1 MDPELLRAM
10 QAFYMSGETMPTYY
24 ETGPSPNPD
33 APELDPWAQN
43 VFATG
48 APLDVN
54 SKGEPVPFG
63 LDTSKSLMNY
73 QQDLYGSLADPM
85 NAYMASTMG
94 GEGFAPGAFGQ
105 IAKRKPIEAIQGSQL
120 ALMAQ
125 SPGSIEGTLAELIL
139 SGMTAAQAAAE
150 VRNMI
155 RKPDDYGTT
164 PEEAAVLQAQLPAIV
179 DQFGKETPDFNAVDK
194 IATSLYEPYMKERA
208 TLSGPGIE
216 TDEQGRVY
224 STEMVDSP
232 QLEFIKKLGLPDP
245 TARYDLDYAL
255 ETNPAIRGLL
265 SQNVTNEAQASELR
279 KTLNSYVKK
288 IEKQRDNE
296 RSARESDI
304 AKKAIYAKKMQD
316 YAYKVQGSMGDYM
329 SGLNAAARPPAVPN
343 QDAYNA
349 REAALAPYQSGEGWR
364 PIPGQAAADSRMG
377 RGPMMGPGAG
387 GLQMEYGRVPA
398 EIQPNL
404 PTPPAAPTDLS
415 LYGRER
421 GGLFNKVIQDTV
433 RKLGFEPRGTT
444 ADDVARAYNRAL
456 DVLPGIGGERM
467 AREGA
472 RKPLQA
478 ATRAAEKASYA
489 TNRAMIEAMLPNYA
503 RHIAGRTP
511 AKDVVQQRLLPLYA
525 SGAFGQ
531 QGLPNAYPNRNMV
544 AAALFGG

>member
-63 LDTSKSLMNY
+63 LDTSKSLLNF
-73 QQDLYGSLADPM
+73 QQDVYGSLADPM

-155 RKPDDYGTT
+155 RKPADYNTT

-224 STEMVDSP
+224 STELVDSP

-245 TARYDLDYAL
+245 TARYDLEYAL
-255 ETNPAIRGLL
+255 ETNPSIRGLL
-265 SQNVTNEAQASELR
+265 QQNVTNDAQASELR

-288 IEKQRDNE
+288 IEKQRDTE

-304 AKKAIYAKKMQD
+304 AKKAIFAKKMQD
-316 YAYKVQGSMGDYM
+316 YAYKVQGSMADYTR
-329 SGLNAAARPPAVPN
+329 GLNAAGRNPAV
-343 QDAYNA
+343 
-349 REAALAPYQSGEGWR
+349 LAQYQGGEGLVPLEGAER
-364 PIPGQAAADSRMG
+364 AAAMRGVGSGSLFKTAPIPAKI
-377 RGPMMGPGAG
+377 
-387 GLQMEYGRVPA
+387 E
-398 EIQPNL
+398 PNL
-404 PTPPAAPTDLS
+404 PTPPGAPTDLS

-421 GGLFNKVIQDTV
+421 PGLFNKVIQDTV
-433 RKLGFEPRGTT
+433 RTLGFEPRGTT
-444 ADDVARAYNRAL
+444 ADDVARAYNKVL
-456 DVLPGIGGERM
+456 DVLPGIGGEKM
-467 AREGA
+467 VREGA

-478 ATRAAEKASYA
+478 AVRAADKASYA
-489 TNRAMIEAMLPNYA
+489 ANRAMIESMLPNYA

-525 SGAFGQ
+525 SGAYGQ